1 MVATPATFPVHN
13 RANTLATTRETLQA
27 LFAQVEAELLRSPVY
42 QQALAHLGQEP
53 KATAAHL
60 PQAVLRAVGRE
71 AIRLAMRRVIRQYR
85 GDRPTHAEAI
95 QTPSPLAAPPARH
108 PSSHPTP
115 ISRTSTPTPWVT
127 PPAETLNTEVIK
139 DLERLDSL
147 QKQQLPG
154 ATTLHPVSSRASSE
168 ASEEAQNSPS
178 VPTTVKV
185 TPLAAA
191 ATARASASPARVL
204 SASPRRAVVTPPKS
218 PEAQKRDAILAHIG
232 ETLQQARQASGLSID
247 HLHLKTWVPVHQLKA
262 LELGQVD
269 QLPEDIYIQGFI
281 RRLAPILNLDSQELL
296 APLKALA
303 PKLVSPSW
311 QPASSRSIK
320 ATNAEL
326 QPLHLYMGYAALMA
340 SAAGGLVWMSQQP
353 QAEAWLQRPLSPE
366 PAPAAQPTTDLLPNA
381 FTAPV
386 TGDGGAIASPEMAP
400 PETAN
405 PM

>member
-27 LFAQVEAELLRSPVY
+27 LFAQVEAELLRSPIY
-42 QQALAHLGQEP
+42 QQALAHLGQGLET
-53 KATAAHL
+53 TAAHL
-60 PQAVLRAVGRE
+60 PQAALRAVGRE

-95 QTPSPLAAPPARH
+95 QTPSPLVAPPSTH
-108 PSSHPTP
+108 YSSPPTP
-115 ISRTSTPTPWVT
+115 IGRTATSAPWVT
-127 PPAETLNTEVIK
+127 PPAETLNPGTIQ
-139 DLERLDSL
+139 DLERLDPL
-147 QKQQLPG
+147 QPRSPEATARQPLDSG
-154 ATTLHPVSSRASSE
+154 AL
-168 ASEEAQNSPS
+168 EEAQPSPS
-178 VPTTVKV
+178 GSAPVQATPVATVEPV
-185 TPLAAA
+185 TLAKA
-191 ATARASASPARVL
+191 ASAASL

-232 ETLQQARQASGLSID
+232 EILQQARQASGLSID

-262 LELGQVD
+262 LELGQAD
-269 QLPEDIYIQGFI
+269 QLPEDVYIQGFI

-311 QPASSRSIK
+311 QPASSRSGK
-320 ATNAEL
+320 SANAEL
-326 QPLHLYMGYAALMA
+326 QPVHLYVGYAALMA

-353 QAEAWLQRPLSPE
+353 QAEAWLQRPPSPE

-381 FTAPV
+381 FTSPV
-386 TGDGGAIASPEMAP
+386 TGEGGAIASPEMAP